1 MTLLKQKMLD
11 TYKFAYSYLV
21 NMLPAEMT
29 EADLGKYFI
38 GDRRDFASVQDIYE
52 QFIYSAQNYQSM
64 PNVIKYDLRREKIK
78 EILLDFDVNQIQY
91 MDVDELYYKFR
102 AAFGV
107 TSKDTKQNSWRK
119 WSRSAID
126 VAKFMSDFST
136 VDDFRGFVKQFDYN
150 KTTRMALP
158 LLISTKISGM
168 GFALACDT
176 LKELGYLNY
185 PKPDVH
191 LIEVFSQL
199 GLSEEDP
206 ISVFETIVEMAE
218 VCKELDPDS
227 SPYKLD
233 KIIWLICSGKFY
245 LDDISVGRHKDDF
258 IQYMTTR

>member
-1 MTLLKQKMLD
+1 MIKERYLN
-11 TYKFAYSYLV
+11 TYREAYLYLI
-21 NMLPAEMT
+21 NMLPEKLS
-29 EADLGKYFI
+29 ELDLEKYFV
-38 GDRRDFASVQDIYE
+38 GDRRDFGSVQDVYE
-52 QFIYSAQNYQSM
+52 QFIYSAQNYQRM
-64 PNVIKYDLRREKIK
+64 PNVIKYDTRREQIK
-78 EILLDFDVNQIQY
+78 AILKNFDVHQIKT
-91 MDVDELYYKFR
+91 MDVDVLYQSFR
-102 AAFGV
+102 KEFNV
-107 TSKDTKQNSWRK
+107 TSRDSKQNSWRK